1 MDSQPSTPNSQPALA
16 LIGAGYWGK
25 NLARNFNALGAL
37 HTLCDASPATLATY
51 GADYATVQ
59 KVLQFDD
66 VLNDP
71 AITRV
76 AIAAPAALHYDLA
89 RAALLAGKDVFVEK
103 PLCLDAVQ
111 GQDLV
116 ALAAKYGRILMV
128 GHLLQY
134 HPCVQKIQSL
144 LADGDLGKLHY
155 VTSNRLNLG
164 KIRREENALWSF
176 APHDISVILSLA
188 GGRVPQRISC
198 AGESYLTNGVADT
211 TLTAMRFAGGV
222 RAHIFVSWLNPFKE
236 QKLTVVGSNG
246 MVVFD
251 DTLPWPGKLLLHRNY
266 LTWANGQDPM
276 PSKTRGEPVVVTE
289 SEPLRAECAHFL
301 ECCDQRRTPRTDGA
315 EGLRVLRVL
324 EAAQQSLE
332 NDGEAVS
339 LSPVPRPPSSGI
351 SPSPAL
357 RPPSSSFSAS
367 DGEKVA
373 RPDEVSLGAGDRA
386 GLRSPSQPSTLNSQ
400 PLTDYYVHPTAVVD
414 DGAVIGE
421 GTKVWHFGHVM
432 KGAQIGRRCVFGQ
445 NVNVDGGT
453 VIGNNVKIQNNVSV
467 YTGVVIEDDVFLGPS
482 CVLTNVTNPRSQVN
496 RHRLYE
502 KTLLRRGCTIGANA
516 TIVCGITI
524 GRYAFVAAGSVV
536 TKDVPD
542 YALVQGNPARPQ
554 GWMSRHGHRLSDP
567 DAEGVMRCPESGL
580 RYKLVSEPS
589 TLNHQSSIA
598 SAKEDQP
605 STILRCLDLDEE
617 SALPESMTAG
627 KRSYDDF
634 KQTVYGAG
642 AA

>member
-1 MDSQPSTPNSQPALA
+1 MDSQPSLA

-37 HTLCDASPATLATY
+37 HTLCDASPATLSTY
-51 GADYATVQ
+51 GDDYAGVQ
-59 KVLQFDD
+59 KSPRFED
-66 VLNDP
+66 VLNEP
-71 AITRV
+71 AIKRV

-89 RAALLAGKDVFVEK
+89 KAALLAGKDVFVEK

-111 GQDLV
+111 GQELV
-116 ALAAKYGRILMV
+116 ELAAKTGRILMV

-134 HPCVQKIQSL
+134 HPCVQKLQSL
-144 LADGDLGKLHY
+144 LAEGELGKLHY

-188 GGRVPQRISC
+188 GSQLPERLSC
-198 AGESYLTNGVADT
+198 AGESYLTKGVVDT
-211 TLTAMRFAGGV
+211 TLTAMKFAGGM

-246 MVVFD
+246 MAVFD
-251 DTLPWPGKLLLHRNY
+251 DTRPWNEKLLLHRNY
-266 LTWANGQDPM
+266 LTWANGQNPT
-276 PSKTRGEPVVVTE
+276 PSKTKGEAVVVPE
-289 SEPLRAECAHFL
+289 SEPLKSECAHFL

-324 EAAQQSLE
+324 QAAQQSLE
-332 NDGEAVS
+332 QDGEAVCLTVGS
-339 LSPVPRPPSSGI
+339 QRSEVGGQSSVVSGQ
-351 SPSPAL
+351 
-357 RPPSSSFSAS
+357 
-367 DGEKVA
+367 
-373 RPDEVSLGAGDRA
+373 PDFF
-386 GLRSPSQPSTLNSQ
+386 
-400 PLTDYYVHPTAVVD
+400 VHSTAVVD
-414 DGAVIGE
+414 DGAIIGK
-421 GTKVWHFGHVM
+421 GTKIWHFSHVM
-432 KGAQIGRRCVFGQ
+432 KGAQIGQRCVLGQ

-516 TIVCGITI
+516 TIVCGVTI

-567 DAEGVMRCPESGL
+567 DADGIMRCPESGL
-580 RYKLVSEPS
+580 RYQLISETTDHGPR
-589 TLNHQSSIA
+589 TT
-598 SAKEDQP
+598 DQK
-605 STILRCLDLDEE
+605 LRCLDLDEDA
-617 SALPESMTAG
+617 ALPESMATG
-627 KRSYDDF
+627 QKSYDDF
-634 KQTVYGAG
+634 RQTK
-642 AA
+642 AAQPDSSTAL